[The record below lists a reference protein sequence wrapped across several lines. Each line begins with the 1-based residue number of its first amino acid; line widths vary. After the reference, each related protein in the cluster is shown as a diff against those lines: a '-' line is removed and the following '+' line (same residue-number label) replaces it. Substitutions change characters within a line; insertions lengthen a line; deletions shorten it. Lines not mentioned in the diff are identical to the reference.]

1 MAQPQQTVIVKS
13 LHNGELKRF
22 RLDAAQLSAERL
34 ASDISQQHGLQRGK
48 FSTKLEVKGRDSL
61 SRLGTNELRAALAAE
76 TGSSV
81 VLRLYSFSVSAAA
94 ARDGAAC
101 CAPLPF
107 VPDRRRWRRT
117 DRTMRRPL
125 PPRTGTSRCGAA
137 GARED
142 PALAREQGARAERRR
157 LGRR

>member
-1 MAQPQQTVIVKS
+1 MAEPQQTVIVKS

-101 CAPLPF
+101 APLPF
-107 VPDRRRWRRT
+107 APDRHCSRRI

-157 LGRR
+157 GR